1 MNDSH
6 ASGTIPR
13 ACPFNPASLAFQ
25 VLGAAS
31 AVEAH
36 LEGTLAQVGLSLAK
50 LRVLSRLVEAGEPL
64 PLGGLAD
71 HCSCVRSN
79 MTQLVDRLEADKLV
93 ERVNDPTDRRSV
105 RASLTAAGRERQT
118 QGVEIL
124 ASAERDVFSRLS
136 EADRADLSR
145 LVQQLTRTS

>member
-1 MNDSH
+1 MNDSQ
-6 ASGTIPR
+6 GTIGT
-13 ACPFNPASLAFQ
+13 CPFNPAPLAFQ
-25 VLGAAS
+25 VLGAAG

-36 LEGTLAQVGLSLAK
+36 LESALAELGLSLAK
-50 LRVLSRLVEAGEPL
+50 FRVLSRLAEAGEPL

-105 RASLTAAGRERQT
+105 RAALTAAGRERQGE
-118 QGVEIL
+118 GVEIL
-124 ASAERDVFSRLS
+124 ANAEREVFARLTES
-136 EADRADLSR
+136 DRADLSR
-145 LVQQLTRTS
+145 LVQQLTRAS

>member
-1 MNDSH
+1 MNDS
-6 ASGTIPR
+6 
-13 ACPFNPASLAFQ
+13 ACPFNPAPLAFQ
-25 VLGAAS
+25 VLGAAG

-50 LRVLSRLVEAGEPL
+50 FRVLSRLVEAGEPL

-105 RASLTAAGRERQT
+105 RAALTAAGRERQT
-118 QGVEIL
+118 EGVEIL
-124 ASAERDVFSRLS
+124 AKAERDVFARLS

-145 LVQQLTRTS
+145 LVQQLTRAA

>member
-1 MNDSH
+1 MNDSF
-6 ASGTIPR
+6 
-13 ACPFNPASLAFQ
+13 CPLNPAPLASQ
-25 VLGAAS
+25 VLGAANV
-31 AVEAH
+31 VETH
-36 LEGTLAQVGLSLAK
+36 LEGALGQVGLSLAK

-93 ERVNDPTDRRSV
+93 ERVNDPADRRSV
-105 RASLTAAGRERQT
+105 RAALTAAGRQRQAE
-118 QGVEIL
+118 GVEIL
-124 ASAERDVFSRLS
+124 ASSERAVFARLS

-145 LVQQLTRTS
+145 LVLQLTQPA